1 MIDTKGI
8 LLHETI
14 TQRIQDEEDQ
24 FSEPVSKAMN
34 EFNEHM
40 NKINNTTGMLYDKY
54 GERLMSYE

>member
-14 TQRIQDEEDQ
+14 TQRIQDEEDA
-24 FSEPVSKAMN
+24 FSEAVSKAMN

-40 NKINNTTGMLYDKY
+40 NEINDTKGILYDRY
-54 GERLMSYE
+54 GERLMPYE